1 MWICSCSQLATVW
14 TASTKTPT
22 NLGINVE
29 HQETWLWKL
38 PCFIL
43 FYGEFMVVMILEI
56 CQASSLACPAFL
68 RNLVGSGQY
77 IAPWNLRRKYKVL
90 DYPSEASKVIID
102 KSPEI
107 RYHHP
112 SKVIDHQGWRVVF
125 ICPSLGWPLDPNSR
139 ESRQRA
145 ATGGGQKKP
154 PPSILGKI
162 WFIHVYTLY
171 MFIQPISGEMGVVY
185 YVTSLLCRCGFM
197 FYYDF
202 DEHIYVSLPVS
213 IVTGPTFG

>member
-1 MWICSCSQLATVW
+1 
-14 TASTKTPT
+14 
-22 NLGINVE
+22 
-29 HQETWLWKL
+29 
-38 PCFIL
+38 
-43 FYGEFMVVMILEI
+43 MVVMILEI

-139 ESRQRA
+139 ESKRRA
-145 ATGGGQKKP
+145 ATGGAKRNHPLQSWEKYG
-154 PPSILGKI
+154 
-162 WFIHVYTLY
+162 LY
-171 MFIQPISGEMGVVY
+171 MFIPYICLYSPFRVKWVWFTTWLVSYAGAVSCFTMILTSISTSPCQSQSSLDQPLARYNTIPFG
-185 YVTSLLCRCGFM
+185 TNKQLSLTNKYQALLHAIWQTHM
-197 FYYDF
+197 
-202 DEHIYVSLPVS
+202 
-213 IVTGPTFG
+213 